1 MTTIFEG
8 LTIAI
13 KVSHGES
20 LVIVNSTGS
29 SPPNYSTMS
38 KEIHIRLHRIHHRSF
53 WRYFYAE
60 FLQAALDQ

>member
-29 SPPNYSTMS
+29 SPPNYSKIS
-38 KEIHIRLHRIHHRSF
+38 KEKLLQLHHIHRKSF